1 MMKKIAAA
9 LFVFLIAS
17 AAWAQDRVC
26 FTRPDGGV
34 SVMTP
39 AAEVSLAQIMAED
52 VPVGATAVR
61 LCDSAALPPDREFR
75 NAWTDDGT
83 SVTVGL
89 AKARDIQ
96 KERIER
102 ARLRKAR
109 ELLEREMMGE
119 NVTSEKAA
127 LRAIDAKALVDAAAT
142 VAALKAAWPAMLPK

>member
-1 MMKKIAAA
+1 MRKITLAF
-9 LFVFLIAS
+9 FVLLITS
-17 AAWAQDRVC
+17 SVWAQDRVC

-34 SVMTP
+34 SIMSP
-39 AAEVSLAQIMAED
+39 AADVSLAQIMAED
-52 VPVGATAVR
+52 VPIDATAVR
-61 LCDSAALPPDREFR
+61 LCDSAALPVSREFR
-75 NAWTDDGT
+75 NAWGDDGT
-83 SVTVGL
+83 SVTVSL

-109 ELLEREMMGE
+109 ELLEREMLGE

-142 VAALKAAWPAMLPK
+142 VAALKAAWPSGLTK